1 MSNNNGLIP
10 ASSVPSVYSSTP
22 YATPAP
28 SVVNNIVSG
37 TIPPLATNY
46 NNDGCY
52 FIKKGEPIDGPLI
65 SQVNI
70 LSADL
75 SSTARIT
82 VTGDSDSS
90 YKGAITLNSGANN
103 SGSSQVILTGRT
115 VGPTTAQIEIG
126 DNAQTNKLLIA
137 GNDGLSQVYDA
148 FYNRPYIVGPNIT
161 GNYITNSPNAGTL
174 FSTFDSDNFV
184 LNNLGFYRFELN
196 ISLPANQ
203 EVNFNPASCYTFLI
217 SNPNETTFSGSI
229 TMTAGQIFSNFNSQ
243 FPGRTPNFFQFS
255 TQLFLGAGT
264 YKIKGDQAQ
273 GPPFIFGPNMDSVN
287 APQNFQFS
295 VFQIAPLTAP

>member
-1 MSNNNGLIP
+1 MSGLIGPP
-10 ASSVPSVYSSTP
+10 AYANFKTP
-22 YATPAP
+22 YYLSRTDK
-28 SVVNNIVSG
+28 
-37 TIPPLATNY
+37 LTN
-46 NNDGCY
+46 D
-52 FIKKGEPIDGPLI
+52 LI

-75 SSTARIT
+75 SSTATIT
-82 VTGDSDSS
+82 VTGDSDPS

-103 SGSSQVILTGRT
+103 SGSSKVILTGRT
-115 VGPTTAQIEIG
+115 VGTTAQVEIG
-126 DNAQTNKLLIA
+126 TNSQSNKLLIA

-148 FYNRPYIVGPNIT
+148 FYNRPYITGPTIT
-161 GNYITNSPNAGTL
+161 GNYITNAGGLTGVL

-203 EVNFNPASCYTFLI
+203 QVNFNPASCYTFLI
-217 SNPNETTFSGSI
+217 SNPDESSYFGSI
-229 TMTAGQIFSNFNSQ
+229 TMTSGQIFSNFNST
-243 FPGRTPNFFQFS
+243 FPATTPNFFQFS

-264 YKIKGDQAQ
+264 YKIAGYQAQ